1 MRSFINP
8 SGALFFTK
16 CGPFDNDSSM
26 TNTCASWL
34 WAANKMLRY
43 RFEIS
48 MSVPVAQGSIRLEK
62 QSSQRVCPAC
72 FVFMNMIVK
81 WKVNQPRSV
90 DDSLLDST
98 GFPAHSEDSRE
109 LEFYQ
114 NNHITLKLPFK
125 CQSTVPGHQQ
135 TQWWLL
141 SKTNPIQYQGPILIK
156 TDKL

>member
-48 MSVPVAQGSIRLEK
+48 MSDPVAQGSIRLEK
-62 QSSQRVCPAC
+62 QSPQRVSCLFC
-72 FVFMNMIVK
+72 FYEHDSQMKSKSTSKRRWFITWFYWIPSTWWRFTRIGVLSE
-81 WKVNQPRSV
+81 QPYHLKITFQVPVCSARPSADTV
-90 DDSLLDST
+90 MASIKKQPDTVS
-98 GFPAHSEDSRE
+98 GAH
-109 LEFYQ
+109 FY
-114 NNHITLKLPFK
+114 
-125 CQSTVPGHQQ
+125 
-135 TQWWLL
+135 
-141 SKTNPIQYQGPILIK
+141 
-156 TDKL
+156 

>member
-48 MSVPVAQGSIRLEK
+48 MSVPVAQGSIPWETIFSTSVSCL
-62 QSSQRVCPAC
+62 
-72 FVFMNMIVK
+72 FIFMNMIVK
-81 WKVNQPRSV
+81 WKVNQPRSA

-98 GFPAHSEDSRE
+98 WFPAHGEDSRE

-125 CQSTVPGHQQ
+125 CQSAGHQQ
-135 TQWWLL
+135 TQWLL
-141 SKTNPIQYQGPILIK
+141 LPKTNLIQYQGPIVIK
-156 TDKL
+156 MDKL